1 LGHSGAFYTAGM
13 ILEGIV
19 TTRDNAGAVH
29 VAPMG
34 PIVDEPVTK
43 LRLRPFKTSQTY
55 QHLKRTSVGVFH
67 VIDDVLLLAR
77 SAVGRLTETPPTFPA
92 AKISGD
98 VLADCCRWYEFEV
111 REFDDARERA
121 ELRAHVVHSGR
132 VRDFFGFNRAKH
144 AVLEAAIL
152 ATRVHLI
159 AHSEILSE
167 FERLRPAVS
176 KTGGATEFEA
186 FALLERY
193 VNEAADARKHD

>member
-1 LGHSGAFYTAGM
+1 M

-19 TTRDNAGAVH
+19 TTRDRNGAIH

-34 PIVDEPVTK
+34 PIVDPSVSK

-55 QHLKRTSVGVFH
+55 ANLKRTPFGVFH

-77 SAVGRLTETPPTFPA
+77 SAVGLLAQTPPTFPA
-92 AKISGD
+92 AKIPGD

-111 REFDDARERA
+111 REFDDSSERSEMVA
-121 ELRAHVVHSGR
+121 QVVHSGR

-152 ATRVHLI
+152 ATRLHLI
-159 AHSEILSE
+159 PRAEVLSE
-167 FERLRPAVS
+167 FDRLKPAVS
-176 KTGGATEFEA
+176 KTGGPVEIEA
-186 FALLERY
+186 WTLLEGY
-193 VNEAADARKHD
+193 VRDAPDPTKDA

>member
-1 LGHSGAFYTAGM
+1 M

-19 TTRDNAGAVH
+19 TTRDSTRAVH

-34 PIVDEPVTK
+34 PIVDRTLTK

-55 QHLKRTSVGVFH
+55 QNLKRTPCGVFH
-67 VIDDVLLLAR
+67 VVDDVLLLAR
-77 SAVGRLTETPPTFPA
+77 SAIGLLTEAPTTFPA
-92 AKISGD
+92 EKISGA

-111 REFDDARERA
+111 HEFDDSIERA
-121 ELRAHVVHSGR
+121 ELLAQIVHSGR

-159 AHSEILSE
+159 RRAEILAD
-167 FERLRPAVS
+167 FGRLKPAVA
-176 KTGGATEFEA
+176 KTGGAAEVEA

-193 VNEAADARKHD
+193 VSDQPDSRQDS